1 MFLLFLLGNFTV
13 NKSIIMFIHQ
23 SDKLIELLKTK
34 YPELSI
40 KDCIELLLKE
50 EQVRLLGE
58 INDSVSDLRD
68 SLKIVSGEEKND
80 DGLPKGEL

>member
-1 MFLLFLLGNFTV
+1 
-13 NKSIIMFIHQ
+13 MFINQ
-23 SDKLIELLKTK
+23 SDKSIQSLKTK

-40 KDCIELLLKE
+40 KECIELLLKE

-58 INDSVSDLRD
+58 INDSVGDLRD
-68 SLKIVSGEEKND
+68 SLKIVSGEVDN